1 MKLLSWLLKFAGM
14 GIVIFADIAKTEYQ
28 NSRKITESLAKLNLE
43 QSTEYNINGKEL
55 AKLKNNIRK
64 NCNVIQK
71 DCKVW

>member
-1 MKLLSWLLKFAGM
+1 ME
-14 GIVIFADIAKTEYQ
+14 IVIFADIAKTEYQ

-71 DCKVW
+71 DCKV